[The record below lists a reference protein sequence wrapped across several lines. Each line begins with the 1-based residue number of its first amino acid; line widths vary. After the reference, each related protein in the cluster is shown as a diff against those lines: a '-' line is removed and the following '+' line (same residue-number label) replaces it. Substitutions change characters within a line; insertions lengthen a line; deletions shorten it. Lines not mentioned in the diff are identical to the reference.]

1 LNLQARDATDLNENF
16 DEKSESTDQVI
27 PYRDRYK
34 IKNEATTT
42 YYLRYYRNL
51 QPPLFVEK
59 WKA

>member
-1 LNLQARDATDLNENF
+1 M
-16 DEKSESTDQVI
+16 